1 MALELMMH
9 PNEVPSGP
17 LELVLALQDLL
28 LPVAEG
34 NRLDEQMYREVRE
47 RLMKLPQFDKFPAFI
62 RHSRGHDQ
70 VWGNLK
76 SHASGS
82 GSWAKRRQYVYDSL
96 APMIAEMERRDTQ
109 PLDEA
114 VSDSLANF
122 DTQAAQ
128 QAWSRALARREED
141 PEGAITSARTLLE
154 STCKHIL
161 DEAGEAYENNDLP
174 KLYKR
179 VSELLNLAP
188 SQHTE
193 ETFRAILGGCH
204 SVVQNLGTLRNRMG
218 DAHGQGKNPVRPAK
232 RHAGLAV
239 NLAGA
244 MSVFLLETWEV
255 RR

>member
-1 MALELMMH
+1 MH
-9 PNEVPSGP
+9 PNEVPTEP
-17 LELVLALQDLL
+17 LELVLALQGLL
-28 LPVAEG
+28 IPVAEG
-34 NRLDEQMYREVRE
+34 GSLDELMYREVRE
-47 RLMKLPQFDKFPAFI
+47 LLMKLPQSDLLPAFI

-70 VWGNLK
+70 VWGHLK

-82 GSWAKRRQYVYDSL
+82 GSWGKRRQYVNDSL
-96 APMIAEMERRDTQ
+96 APIIAELERPDRR
-109 PLDEA
+109 PLDKA
-114 VSDSLANF
+114 ITDSLASF

-128 QAWSRALARREED
+128 QAWSRALARRQED

-161 DEAGEAYENNDLP
+161 DEAGHTYDNNDLP
-174 KLYKR
+174 KLYKA

-193 ETFRAILGGCH
+193 ETFKAILGGCH
-204 SVVQNLGTLRNRMG
+204 SVVQNLGTLRNRVG

-244 MSVFLLETWEV
+244 MSVFLLETWEA
-255 RR
+255 RRQ